1 MKNILI
7 TGGTGLVGQRLTQL
21 LLAKGYA
28 VRYLSRSAGTSID
41 GIQKYKWD
49 LRTQSIDQ
57 EAIAWAEGII
67 NLAGANVGEG
77 RWTKKRKKELYD
89 SRIDSV
95 NLLHSCLQEDPN
107 HKHKV
112 FISASAIGIYGFG
125 TSQQKF
131 TEQSQPA
138 DDFLAT
144 LTNDWEA
151 AMDKVAS
158 LGIRTAKLR
167 VGVVLSN
174 DGGALPKIAK
184 PIKLYA
190 GAALGS
196 GKQILSWIH
205 IDDLCRLFIAAL
217 ENESYQ
223 GAFNAVAP
231 KPVSNKEFTASVAS
245 ILKKPLF
252 LPPVPSFMLKLLL
265 GEMAS
270 IATQGAYIDC
280 QKVIAQGFEYI
291 YSDHKQAIKNLL

>member
-21 LLAKGYA
+21 LLEKGYV
-28 VRYLSRSAGTSID
+28 VRYLSRSAGTTAQ
-41 GIQKYKWD
+41 GVQKYEWD
-49 LRTQSIDQ
+49 LKNQTIDQ
-57 EAIAWAEGII
+57 EAIAWADAII

-95 NLLHSCLQEDPN
+95 NLLHDYIKAAPN
-107 HKHKV
+107 YKNKV
-112 FISASAIGIYGFG
+112 FISASAIGLYGFG
-125 TSQQKF
+125 TIDEQF
-131 TEQSQPA
+131 TEQSKPA
-138 DDFLAT
+138 NDFLAT
-144 LTNDWEA
+144 LTKDWEV

-174 DGGALPKIAK
+174 EGGALPKIAK
-184 PIKLYA
+184 PIKLFA

-196 GKQILSWIH
+196 GKQLLSWIH

-223 GAFNAVAP
+223 GAYNAVAP
-231 KPVSNKEFTASVAS
+231 NPVSNKEFTVSVAK

-252 LPPVPSFMLKLLL
+252 LPPVPAFMLNLLL

-270 IATQGAYIDC
+270 IATRGSYVDC
-280 QKVIAQGFEYI
+280 QKVIQQGFEYE
-291 YSDHKQAIKNLL
+291 YSDHQEALKDLL